1 MSPASSA
8 LIHPFAGSSQDK
20 AVARKTVTAA
30 NPAAGAEV
38 SITVPSGKYW
48 TIETVKFALVTSATV
63 ANRLP
68 ALSIDDGT
76 TEFWRWRSTVA
87 QTATLTWTYYF
98 LASTD
103 NEVNRS
109 AVNEMY
115 EPLPAGLILG
125 PGFRILTTTAAI
137 QVGDDYGAPVLY
149 VTEFG

>member
-1 MSPASSA
+1 MPASTN

-20 AVARKTVTAA
+20 LVTRKTFSGA
-30 NPAAGAEV
+30 NPAAGNEV
-38 SITVPSGKYW
+38 SITVPAGKYW
-48 TIETVKFALVTSATV
+48 TVETFKFVLVTSATV

-68 ALSIDDGT
+68 ALSLDDGT

-87 QTATLTWTYYF
+87 QTASLTWTYYF

-115 EPLPAGLILG
+115 EPLPASLILG
-125 PGFRILTTTAAI
+125 PGFRILTTTSGI
-137 QVGDDYGAPVLY
+137 QGTDDYGVPVLY